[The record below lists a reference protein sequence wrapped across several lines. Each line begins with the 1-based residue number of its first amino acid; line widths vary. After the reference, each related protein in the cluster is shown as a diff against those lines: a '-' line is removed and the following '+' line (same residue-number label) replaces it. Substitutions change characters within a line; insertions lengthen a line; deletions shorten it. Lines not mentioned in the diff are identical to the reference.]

1 MLSRTER
8 LALQNRLQV
17 ILGSD
22 HVYFQPPSTKLIEYP
37 CIVYNYAGEHRN
49 YADDKK
55 YLQTNRYE
63 LTLITKSP
71 DPVEVLDLLSELPY
85 CSFNRE
91 YSEDNLHHYAFT
103 LHVTNERI

>member
-8 LALQNRLQV
+8 LALQSRLLE

-22 HVYFQPPSTKLIEYP
+22 YVYFQPPSTKHIEYP
-37 CIVYNYAGEHRN
+37 CIVYNYAGEYRR

-55 YLQTNRYE
+55 YLKINRYE

-71 DPVEVLDLLSELPY
+71 EPVEILDSLSELPY